1 MITPTL
7 RPLHTYE
14 PVHGQILKPARRPP
28 AQPPVVE
35 PLVTPDNAQFMPT
48 VTKILEVLDG
58 RRPLGQLTAL
68 VAEPVYQAT
77 VTRLRTTPPVGI
89 RYQLS
94 SMHSCQPSAGVVE
107 ACGVVEIARH
117 GVRERRA
124 QALACRF
131 EFREERWW
139 CVYFRILVSR

>member
-1 MITPTL
+1 LTAPTL

-14 PVHGQILKPARRPP
+14 PIRGQVLIPARRPTP
-28 AQPPVVE
+28 ALELVE
-35 PLVTPDNAQFMPT
+35 PLVTPDNTQFTPM

-58 RRPLGQLTAL
+58 RRPLGHLTAF

-94 SMHSCQPSAGVVE
+94 SIHSSQPAVDVVE
-107 ACGVVEIARH
+107 ACGLVETAHH
-117 GVRERRA
+117 GTRERRA
-124 QALACRF
+124 HALACRF
-131 EFREERWW
+131 ELQDERWW
-139 CVYFRILVSR
+139 CVYFRVLR

>member
-1 MITPTL
+1 MTAPTL

-14 PVHGQILKPARRPP
+14 PIRGQILKPAPRPTP
-28 AQPPVVE
+28 APPVVQ
-35 PLVTPDNAQFMPT
+35 PQAAPDNAQFTPM

-58 RRPLGQLTAL
+58 RRPLGHLTAL
-68 VAEPVYQAT
+68 VAESVYQAT

-94 SMHSCQPSAGVVE
+94 SIHCSQPAVEVVE
-107 ACGVVEIARH
+107 ACGLVETAHH

-124 QALACRF
+124 HALACRF
-131 EFREERWW
+131 ELRDGRWC
-139 CVYFRILVSR
+139 CVYFRILR